1 MKTLRLILAA
11 ALAYCFIQFV
21 FPLLI
26 MVVSFSLAESEKII
40 RSAES
45 PDGEYIAELF
55 RYNDGGGAISPYE
68 YFLTLREK
76 NEKADMRKKQIGKS
90 RDEFEFSW
98 NGPKELVVI
107 AHAFDQLVGKEAYK
121 EVRIRYV
128 ADIRAWAETM
138 RQGYPAAE
146 SAAYRLGGKG
156 IGLAEVTVTFR
167 GQEAIKSRKGETRY
181 EFHGWDSNNSA
192 WSYIVT
198 MDGRK
203 EALVGAEKK
212 PRYEQYRDKDI
223 LMWPDTGD
231 FFRVLEEQAGLEKI
245 VGEYANPVMILRPDI
260 ERCEVVIGEAPDPDR
275 AGTRIFVDSATG
287 RIVPGMAKPH

>member
-1 MKTLRLILAA
+1 VKTLRLILAA

-138 RQGYPAAE
+138 RQGYPA
-146 SAAYRLGGKG
+146 GG
-156 IGLAEVTVTFR
+156 IG
-167 GQEAIKSRKGETRY
+167 GIQIGRKGSGWRRYGDFPRPGGDKKQKRRNKY

-223 LMWPDTGD
+223 LMWPILAIFSG
-231 FFRVLEEQAGLEKI
+231 FGGAGGARKNRRRVW
-245 VGEYANPVMILRPDI
+245 
-260 ERCEVVIGEAPDPDR
+260 
-275 AGTRIFVDSATG
+275 RI
-287 RIVPGMAKPH
+287 R